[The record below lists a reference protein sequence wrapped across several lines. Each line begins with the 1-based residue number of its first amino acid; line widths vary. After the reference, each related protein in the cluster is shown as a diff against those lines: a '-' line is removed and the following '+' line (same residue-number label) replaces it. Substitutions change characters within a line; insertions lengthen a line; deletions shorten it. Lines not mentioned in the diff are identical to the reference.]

1 MTSTRVPGTL
11 VRSQLSWIPGEERK
25 FKRRRIVAVIPGF
38 KRERDAATS
47 QALRMAGV
55 PSLVAGVDSIAGVPI
70 RSGTGESVSEFAS
83 VAVGEGR
90 GLAVTV
96 SGLAAVGDDLA
107 SVATGSGVWVGN
119 EGGVR
124 VDLSAAAVEVAKEAT
139 GFAALAIGGVS
150 VAASGEEDAV
160 DSIGNDDVGGL
171 HSKMNKRMV
180 RMTATVSLKTS

>member
-1 MTSTRVPGTL
+1 M
-11 VRSQLSWIPGEERK
+11 
-25 FKRRRIVAVIPGF
+25 
-38 KRERDAATS
+38 
-47 QALRMAGV
+47 
-55 PSLVAGVDSIAGVPI
+55 
-70 RSGTGESVSEFAS
+70 SVSEFAS

-139 GFAALAIGGVS
+139 WFAALVTGGVS
-150 VAASGEEDAV
+150 VAASGEEDAIE
-160 DSIGNDDVGGL
+160 SIGNDPVAGL
-171 HSKMNKRMV
+171 QSKMNKRMV